1 MYSYPKG
8 WGGSRGWVDTPAER
22 GAHQHAPRW
31 RKLALTFWWVEMRAL
46 QRAITKTPFI
56 FGPKVAQNM
65 GVIIDEPVFTM
76 KLTSPGLR
84 TAQTLF

>member
-1 MYSYPKG
+1 MTQIYPKLG
-8 WGGSRGWVDTPAER
+8 F
-22 GAHQHAPRW
+22 
-31 RKLALTFWWVEMRAL
+31 KIWWVEMRAP
-46 QRAITKTPFI
+46 QRAITKTPFT

-65 GVIIDEPVFTM
+65 GVIIDEAVFTK